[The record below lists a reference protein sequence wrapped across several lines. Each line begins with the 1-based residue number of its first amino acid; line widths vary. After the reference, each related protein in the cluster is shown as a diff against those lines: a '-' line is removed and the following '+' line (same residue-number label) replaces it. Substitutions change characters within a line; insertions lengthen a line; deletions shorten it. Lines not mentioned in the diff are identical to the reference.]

1 AEAESLQITALSPH
15 PCGLPR
21 PSGNVSA
28 ILRLSAPAVSSSVV
42 KKLKAGRTNG
52 RPDKAQPPSG
62 KKANVFFVSNKK
74 TAPYFVGYPTFWVQF
89 ISVFFLLLSGHLLE
103 GGLH

>member
-1 AEAESLQITALSPH
+1 LQITALSPH

-28 ILRLSAPAVSSSVV
+28 ILRPSAPAVSSSVV

-89 ISVFFLLLSGHLLE
+89 ISVVFYGYYQATFSE
-103 GGLH
+103 GGFH

>member
-1 AEAESLQITALSPH
+1 M
-15 PCGLPR
+15 
-21 PSGNVSA
+21 
-28 ILRLSAPAVSSSVV
+28 V

-89 ISVFFLLLSGHLLE
+89 ISVVFYGYYQATFSE
-103 GGLH
+103 GGFH